1 MLRFLNNKKPSREAL
16 QRLCDQWMQTAR
28 ERGEVISNALM
39 YNAGLHKALQH
50 ELCVCQ
56 HGASKHL
63 QISTFVPAEIGEG
76 GGFIAHTRTD
86 GDGTR
91 CREIGCNC
99 EGFKSN
105 WQQSFENWSAECWS
119 YLDRSHNRPQHLP
132 HSAEDPMHQV
142 FLAEAFDSGVKAED
156 QAKKAADWL
165 TAMDENAAEAT
176 NGQQA

>member
-16 QRLCDQWMQTAR
+16 KRLCDQWMQTAR

-63 QISTFVPAEIGEG
+63 ASTNDA
-76 GGFIAHTRTD
+76 D
-86 GDGTR
+86 GDA
-91 CREIGCNC
+91 CSEVGCKC
-99 EGFKSN
+99 AGFKSN

-119 YLDRSHNRPQHLP
+119 YLDRSHNRPQHQP
-132 HSAEDPMHQV
+132 QSAEDPMHQV

-165 TAMDENAAEAT
+165 TAMDENAAEASH
-176 NGQQA
+176 GQQA